1 MLTKITMLATILGI
15 SAALLLFI
23 ITSSDTS
30 RFAIYHVSAQMND
43 SNVTN
48 SGSNNLSKNSMEL
61 AMSEL
66 AKIHLMA
73 ANEALKKGN
82 TTAAF
87 AQMNLAYLQL
97 SMLGMKDMGTLNETQ
112 AMKFMQSGG
121 KGSSSSSSSSSDSKM
136 MVPDNCIIIQGGI
149 LECRDILTGSY
160 SLAK

>member
-1 MLTKITMLATILGI
+1 
-15 SAALLLFI
+15 
-23 ITSSDTS
+23 
-30 RFAIYHVSAQMND
+30 
-43 SNVTN
+43 
-48 SGSNNLSKNSMEL
+48 MEL

-73 ANEALKKGN
+73 ANEALMKGN

-97 SMLGMKDMGTLNETQ
+97 SVLGMKDMGTLNETQ
-112 AMKFMQSGG
+112 VMKFMQSGE
-121 KGSSSSSSSSSDSKM
+121 KGSSSPSSSSNSKI

-160 SLAK
+160 SLAR

>member
-1 MLTKITMLATILGI
+1 MLTKITMLATTILGI
-15 SAALLLFI
+15 SASILLFI
-23 ITSSDTS
+23 IISADTS
-30 RFAIYHVSAQMND
+30 RFNIYLVSAQTND
-43 SNVTN
+43 SNVTK
-48 SGSNNLSKNSMEL
+48 SSNNVSKNSMEL

-73 ANEALKKGN
+73 ANEALMKGN

-97 SMLGMKDMGTLNETQ
+97 SVLGKDMGTLNETQ
-112 AMKFMQSGG
+112 VMKFMQSGE
-121 KGSSSSSSSSSDSKM
+121 KGSSSSSNSKI

-160 SLAK
+160 SLAR

>member
-15 SAALLLFI
+15 TAALLLFI
-23 ITSSDTS
+23 ITSVDTS
-30 RFAIYHVSAQMND
+30 RFAIYHAFAQTND
-43 SNVTN
+43 SSVTN
-48 SGSNNLSKNSMEL
+48 SSKSLSKNTMEL

-66 AKIHLMA
+66 SKIHLMA
-73 ANEALKKGN
+73 ANEALMRGN

-97 SMLGMKDMGTLNETQ
+97 SMLEMKDMAILNETQ

-121 KGSSSSSSSSSDSKM
+121 KGSSSSSSSNSKL
-136 MVPDNCIIIQGGI
+136 MVPDNCIIIQGGV

>member
-1 MLTKITMLATILGI
+1 
-15 SAALLLFI
+15 
-23 ITSSDTS
+23 
-30 RFAIYHVSAQMND
+30 
-43 SNVTN
+43 
-48 SGSNNLSKNSMEL
+48 MEL

-73 ANEALKKGN
+73 ANEALMKGN

-97 SMLGMKDMGTLNETQ
+97 SVLGMKDMGTLNETQ
-112 AMKFMQSGG
+112 VMKFMQSGE
-121 KGSSSSSSSSSDSKM
+121 KGSSSSSNSKI

-160 SLAK
+160 SLAR

>member
-1 MLTKITMLATILGI
+1 MLATILGI
-15 SAALLLFI
+15 SAAVLLFI
-23 ITSSDTS
+23 ITSADTN
-30 RFAIYHVSAQMND
+30 RFAIYSVSMQTND

-48 SGSNNLSKNSMEL
+48 SNNVTKNTMEL

-73 ANEALKKGN
+73 ANEALMKGN

-97 SMLGMKDMGTLNETQ
+97 SMLEMKDMGTLNETQ
-112 AMKFMQSGG
+112 AMKFLQSGG
-121 KGSSSSSSSSSDSKM
+121 KGSSSSSSSPDSKM
-136 MVPDNCIIIQGGI
+136 MIPDNCIIIQGGV

>member
-1 MLTKITMLATILGI
+1 
-15 SAALLLFI
+15 
-23 ITSSDTS
+23 
-30 RFAIYHVSAQMND
+30 
-43 SNVTN
+43 
-48 SGSNNLSKNSMEL
+48 MEL

-73 ANEALKKGN
+73 ANEALMKGN

-97 SMLGMKDMGTLNETQ
+97 SVLGMKDMGTLNETQ
-112 AMKFMQSGG
+112 VMKFMQSGE
-121 KGSSSSSSSSSDSKM
+121 KGSSSSSSSSNSKI

-160 SLAK
+160 SLAR

>member
-1 MLTKITMLATILGI
+1 MLTKITMLATILSI
-15 SAALLLFI
+15 TAAFLLFI
-23 ITSSDTS
+23 ITSVDTS
-30 RFAIYHVSAQMND
+30 RFAIYHAFAQTND
-43 SNVTN
+43 SRVTN
-48 SGSNNLSKNSMEL
+48 SSNSLSKNTMEL

-73 ANEALKKGN
+73 ANEALMRGN

-97 SMLGMKDMGTLNETQ
+97 SMLEMKDMATLNETQ

-121 KGSSSSSSSSSDSKM
+121 KGSSSSSSSNSKL
-136 MVPDNCIIIQGGI
+136 MVPDNCIIIQGGV